1 MSDARRPISVMI
13 VDDDEDI
20 RGTLEELL
28 ETEGYSVVT
37 AGNGQEALDLLR
49 GVRPGIIF
57 LDLSM
62 PIMSGRE
69 FREAQLADPALAAI
83 PVVVMT
89 AADRVAEKTE
99 GMQID
104 EILAKPFKLQR
115 LLGLAARHCRGAP
128 A

>member
-1 MSDARRPISVMI
+1 MSDARRPVSVMV

-20 RGTLEELL
+20 RGTLEEVL
-28 ETEGYSVVT
+28 ETAGYSVVI

-49 GVRPGIIF
+49 GVRPRVIF

-69 FREAQLADPALAAI
+69 FRAAQLADPELAAI

-89 AADRVAEKTE
+89 AADRIAEKTE

-104 EILAKPFKLQR
+104 EILGKPFKLQR
-115 LLGLAARHCRGAP
+115 FLDLAARHCRGEP